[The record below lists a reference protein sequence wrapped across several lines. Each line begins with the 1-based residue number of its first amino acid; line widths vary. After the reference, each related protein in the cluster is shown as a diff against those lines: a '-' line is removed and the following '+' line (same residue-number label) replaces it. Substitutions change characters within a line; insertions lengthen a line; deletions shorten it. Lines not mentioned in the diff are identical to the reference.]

1 MLFALKMQTLF
12 VLKPQYALKRHKL
25 IFKGFKVLISFTI
38 HTHVYNACQKY
49 LMFYIL
55 DLSGNLNNFI
65 NLYLRVR
72 KKVIFSWTCS

>member
-38 HTHVYNACQKY
+38 HTHVSNACQK
-49 LMFYIL
+49 FKCPI
-55 DLSGNLNNFI
+55 I
-65 NLYLRVR
+65 
-72 KKVIFSWTCS
+72 